1 MSEIIKYFQLGYL
14 ILKTKLMQIIFY
26 INKQGRLNNCI
37 PPNDYKKKFQCFVYW
52 DETTHNFQITNK
64 FFEIWFAG
72 AINSWLLLDR
82 QKASWKFILQDCQK
96 EFLNL
101 VTNWH
106 YQKRFLKYS
115 LQVWPTLHHSQIT
128 K

>member
-64 FFEIWFAG
+64 FFEIWFALLTSPG
-72 AINSWLLLDR
+72 SPKSFLEIHFTGLPKRIFKFSYQLALPKKVFEIQFTGLTNSTPLSNH
-82 QKASWKFILQDCQK
+82 QI
-96 EFLNL
+96 EF
-101 VTNWH
+101 
-106 YQKRFLKYS
+106 
-115 LQVWPTLHHSQIT
+115 
-128 K
+128 